1 MHVTTPRLGLIA
13 LFATM
18 AVAAGCVS
26 IAPASTGIPTLPSAS
41 LPAITLPAITNPPVT
56 LPAITIPPVAI
67 PPATRMPKPPT
78 RTPTA
83 TATPTDKPTPTPTS
97 SPTDT
102 PTATANETAMATT
115 SAAATLNYAGISN
128 VGSKYL
134 EAGFE
139 PDPATKDMNAGG
151 TLDAGYLGDD
161 CHGFVT
167 SVPDFSVAYTASNTP
182 LLRFFFVGS
191 GDTTLIV
198 NSPSGDYFCG
208 DDSYGTT
215 NPTVDFD
222 DPSSGRYDI
231 WVGTYSS
238 GPTIS
243 GTLSVTEVDS
253 THP

>member
-1 MHVTTPRLGLIA
+1 MHVTTPRLGVIA
-13 LFATM
+13 LFATLV
-18 AVAAGCVS
+18 VATGCVS
-26 IAPASTGIPTLPSAS
+26 IAPASSQVPVPTFPGGSVPAVS
-41 LPAITLPAITNPPVT
+41 LPAITIPPVT
-56 LPAITIPPVAI
+56 LPAITIPPVTV
-67 PPATRMPKPPT
+67 PPATTTPKPPT
-78 RTPTA
+78 PTP
-83 TATPTDKPTPTPTS
+83 TATPTDTPTPT
-97 SPTDT
+97 PTDT
-102 PTATANETAMATT
+102 PTATPTDTATATPTAMAT
-115 SAAATLNYAGISN
+115 LNYRGTSN
-128 VGSKYL
+128 YGSKDL
-134 EAGFE
+134 AAGFE
-139 PDPATKDMNAGG
+139 PDPSTKDMSAGG
-151 TLDAGYLGDD
+151 TIDASYLGDD

-167 SVPDFSVAYTASNTP
+167 SPPDFNVAYTSGSST

-208 DDSYGTT
+208 DDSFGTT

-231 WVGTYSS
+231 WVGTYTS

>member
-18 AVAAGCVS
+18 AVATGCVS
-26 IAPASTGIPTLPSAS
+26 IAPAASTLPTVPAVSLPVVS
-41 LPAITLPAITNPPVT
+41 LPAITIPPVT
-56 LPAITIPPVAI
+56 LPAITIPPMTI
-67 PPATRMPKPPT
+67 PPQTKTPKPPT
-78 RTPTA
+78 PTPTA
-83 TATPTDKPTPTPTS
+83 TATPTDTPTAT
-97 SPTDT
+97 PTDT
-102 PTATANETAMATT
+102 PTATPTETATATPT
-115 SAAATLNYAGISN
+115 AAATLNYQGTSN
-128 VGSKYL
+128 YGSKNL
-134 EAGFE
+134 TAGFA
-139 PDPATKDMNAGG
+139 PDPATKDMSAGG
-151 TLDAGYLGDD
+151 PLDASYLGDD
-161 CHGFVT
+161 CRGYVT
-167 SVPDFSVAYTASNTP
+167 SVPDFNVAYTSGSTT
-182 LLRFFFVGS
+182 LLRFFFVGN